1 MASSAVDFTYKYPFA
16 SILAVTG
23 DKKLKLAT
31 SGGGMENPYFFKG
44 KLCYPRRTAELMLAV
59 SLVSRTRF
67 YSPTEIRERILA
79 AADPVVTSGGDRL
92 RFESFS
98 VCCGVY
104 CRLDLKPSAL
114 DGEWVGRGTT
124 NVDFN
129 APMRSALATLLD
141 SEKVGLNV
149 GSDRVE
155 LERDHETLVEKK
167 VKLPVRWLKGFVEVQ
182 SYQSQLKQKM
192 EVSPLELRQ
201 LLRTI
206 PQQVTWQR
214 GSVSYVVP
222 AGRGLRLSQREAPN
236 SVCVGAPGRLKLLE
250 DLLRHAR
257 TVRIYAGTDGVSG
270 WELALDEASFFI
282 VLSPD
287 ASRGFSGEGQALKTL
302 INQDGLDIVTRV
314 KATLQWQAKVD
325 IAALCQSIDLD
336 STAVTNALGV
346 LGSRGLVGY
355 DLSEGSYFHREL
367 PFDLDLIEDLH
378 PRLHKAR
385 KLVEEG
391 AVRLTRQAEDDIEGY
406 VKSSDTE
413 HRILIKQGE
422 AKCTCSWYAK
432 HTGSR
437 GPCSHVLAAELVA
450 EGARKA

>member
-1 MASSAVDFTYKYPFA
+1 MAAAAVDFSYKYPFA
-16 SILAVTG
+16 SVLSNAG
-23 DKKLKLAT
+23 DKRLKLAT
-31 SGGGMENPYFFKG
+31 SGGVIENPYFFKG
-44 KLCYPRRTAELMLAV
+44 RLCYPRRTAELLLAV

-67 YSPTEIRERILA
+67 YSPAEIRERILA

-104 CRLDLKPSAL
+104 SRLDLKPSAL
-114 DGEWVGRGTT
+114 DGEWIGKGTT

-129 APMRSALATLLD
+129 PPMRSALTTLLE
-141 SEKVGLNV
+141 SETIGLNV

-155 LERDHETLVEKK
+155 IERGDETVVEKK

-192 EVSPLELRQ
+192 EVSPVELRQ

-206 PQQVTWQR
+206 PPQVTWQK

-236 SVCVGAPGRLKLLE
+236 AVCVGAPGRLKPLE

-257 TVRIYAGTDGVSG
+257 TVRIYAGTEGVSG
-270 WELALDEASFFI
+270 WELVLDEASFFL

-287 ASRGFSGEGQALKTL
+287 ASRGFSGEGQALRHL
-302 INQDGLDIVTRV
+302 INQDGLEIVNRV
-314 KATLQWQAKVD
+314 RANLQWQTKVD
-325 IAALCQSIDLD
+325 IAALSQSINLD
-336 STAVTNALGV
+336 PMAVGNALAV

-355 DLSEGSYFHREL
+355 DLAEASYFHREL
-367 PFDLDLIEDLH
+367 PFDLELIEDLH

-391 AVRLTRQAEDDIEGY
+391 AVRLTRQAEDDLEGY
-406 VKSSDTE
+406 VKSTDSE
-413 HRILIKQGE
+413 HRVLIKQGE

-432 HTGSR
+432 HGGSR

-450 EGARKA
+450 DGDRKA